1 MDVLLH
7 VPLAPGKYHLSP
19 FTDNANK
26 SYRSKN
32 TNQKLI
38 RSKSYHF
45 KRIFYVK

>member
-26 SYRSKN
+26 SNRSKN

-38 RSKSYHF
+38 QSKKLSF
-45 KRIFYVK
+45 